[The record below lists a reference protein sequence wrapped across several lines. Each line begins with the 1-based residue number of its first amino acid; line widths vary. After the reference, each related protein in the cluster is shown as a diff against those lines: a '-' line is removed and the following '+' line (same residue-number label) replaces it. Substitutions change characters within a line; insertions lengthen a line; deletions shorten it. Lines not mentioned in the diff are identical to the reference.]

1 MRRRAAMLALL
12 LVVFSASAICAEQLE
27 SVGSLDDESQREW
40 EGNSTPTLVYEGVLS
55 DPQDS
60 DNISLIEGPNMV
72 HLIQLVHAD
81 EPLKI
86 EIQEDGYIHEQEI
99 ANVTQLLSSSRGNP
113 MWIKI
118 SNSNFSS
125 PNSYRILVHSNA
137 ADEDVE
143 LGNNPVSGYV
153 HESDNRGDRVYF
165 ETGGNAEVVLNWSGG
180 LETDFDGYMTHF
192 PSEVVTPLNFSSN
205 EGSTTTYTPAV
216 QSRTEWYEVSITAR
230 TNAVAAHWTISKVV
244 QSQGDSRCH
253 HDCPNLI
260 HESSIQSGAHIIENE
275 HWESIGSLSN
285 YDTVD
290 VYPFYIPGEIW
301 ETHRVIANLAEG
313 AQASMQ
319 LQSWNNTG
327 EYLTP
332 LDVAHGEHTVGLN
345 MTPGY
350 HVLKV
355 IRSSDSTGDS
365 AYHLSIQTVN
375 MSSPDDEPYEGEMI
389 DRWKEFIPFYIAIA
403 VLLLA
408 PLGYVLWSTRGVA
421 LENQVQTHERG
432 RLNRLRKRLKR
443 LIESKAEPFEIDSA
457 LKMLEEVQWRATIEE
472 MGKAHLSHHTDSV
485 TLKAWKIS
493 GRNLLIG
500 VHVESLPWELAALRF
515 DATDGPS
522 WKLSKVAPASLF
534 DGDEIFLD
542 TLAAGSTR
550 FIQIELEGTAAGLD
564 LHLSGLVDGQ
574 PLAAIPARALLLDDE

>member
-1 MRRRAAMLALL
+1 MLALL
-12 LVVFSASAICAEQLE
+12 LVMFSASAICAEQLE
-27 SVGSLDDESQREW
+27 SVGSLDDNAQQGW

-60 DNISLIEGPNMV
+60 DNISLIDGPNMV
-72 HLIQLVHAD
+72 HFVQLIHAD

-86 EIQEDGYIHEQEI
+86 EIQEDGYIHDQEI
-99 ANVTQLLSSSRGNP
+99 ANVTQFLSSSRGNP

-143 LGNNPVSGYV
+143 LGTNPVSGYV

-165 ETGGNAEVVLNWSGG
+165 ETGGNAEIVLNWSGG

-192 PSEVVTPLNFSSN
+192 PSEVVTPMNFSSN
-205 EGSTTTYTPAV
+205 EGSMTTYTPAV

-244 QSQGDSRCH
+244 QSQGDSGCY

-365 AYHLSIQTVN
+365 AYHLSMQTVN
-375 MSSPDDEPYEGEMI
+375 MSSPYDEPYEGEMI

-403 VLLLA
+403 ALLLA
-408 PLGYVLWSTRGVA
+408 PLGYVIWSTRGVA
-421 LENQVQTHERG
+421 LENQVQAHERG

-443 LIESKAEPFEIDSA
+443 LIETKAEPFEIDSA

-515 DATDGPS
+515 VATDGPS

-542 TLAAGSTR
+542 TLAAGTTR

>member
-1 MRRRAAMLALL
+1 MLALL
-12 LVVFSASAICAEQLE
+12 LVMFSASAICAEQLE
-27 SVGSLDDESQREW
+27 SVGSLDDNAQHEW

-60 DNISLIEGPNMV
+60 DNISLIDGPNMV
-72 HLIQLVHAD
+72 HFVQLIHAD

-86 EIQEDGYIHEQEI
+86 EIQEDGYIHDQEI
-99 ANVTQLLSSSRGNP
+99 ANVTQFLSSSRGNP

-165 ETGGNAEVVLNWSGG
+165 ETGGNAEIVLNWSGG

-205 EGSTTTYTPAV
+205 EGSMTTYTPAV

-244 QSQGDSRCH
+244 QSQGDSGCY

-332 LDVAHGEHTVGLN
+332 LDVAHGELTVGLN

-365 AYHLSIQTVN
+365 AYHLSMQTVN
-375 MSSPDDEPYEGEMI
+375 MSSPYDEPYEGEMI

-403 VLLLA
+403 ALLLA
-408 PLGYVLWSTRGVA
+408 PLGYVIWSTRGVA
-421 LENQVQTHERG
+421 LENQVQAHERG

-443 LIESKAEPFEIDSA
+443 LIETKAEPFEIDSA

-515 DATDGPS
+515 VATDGPS

-542 TLAAGSTR
+542 TLAAGTTR